1 MRESGECNGSDCGD
15 DPRPGDNH
23 AFLLYGS
30 VAMARVCTS
39 ALTKQR
45 PRVEARGLVA
55 REILNGYMQRVI
67 HHWPEPSRT
76 TWQGIR

>member
-30 VAMARVCTS
+30 VAMARVCDFGPS
-39 ALTKQR
+39 
-45 PRVEARGLVA
+45 
-55 REILNGYMQRVI
+55 EILNGYMQRVI
-67 HHWPEPSRT
+67 HHWPDPSRT